1 MFVPGGGLDSMK
13 DTLRVVALV
22 ALLTLVLAPGAALA
36 GNGIVLVS
44 VVPELDPSLTIT
56 GLALLG
62 GAAAFVIERY
72 RRRAK

>member
-1 MFVPGGGLDSMK
+1 MK
-13 DTLRVVALV
+13 DASRVVALG
-22 ALLTLVLAPGAALA
+22 ALLALVLAPGVALA
-36 GNGIVLVS
+36 GTL
-44 VVPELDPSLTIT
+44 VPELDPNLGIA